1 MNTKTSVRIGSA
13 SILAHQRGFTLVE
26 LSIVILIIGLILG
39 GLAMPLAT
47 QRDNARIRDA
57 GEQLD
62 DVSNALEGFA
72 LVNGFLPCPAT
83 PSSNGTAAGGGGTC
97 TVQHGFVPATTL
109 DIEGSRNEDNL
120 LLDPWGSP
128 LRYSVSSSDAD
139 GDGQWDFVTPGEMR
153 DVTMP
158 VLSPDLTVCSTSAGS
173 SSTACG
179 APNDTL
185 SNQAPVVVLS
195 LGKDWNAFS
204 SADQVE
210 NVGTTLG
217 GGPSG
222 TSYRVAADVVFV
234 SRGRSNQP
242 GAEFDDSIRW
252 ISANGLYRGM
262 VAAGRLP

>member
-1 MNTKTSVRIGSA
+1 MSMTTGIKPKLRSAPVR
-13 SILAHQRGFTLVE
+13 QQGFTLVE
-26 LSIVILIIGLILG
+26 LSIVILIIGLVLG

-47 QRDNARIRDA
+47 QRENARIREA
-57 GEQLD
+57 TQQLD
-62 DVSNALEGFA
+62 DVSKAVEGFA

-83 PSSNGTAAGGGGTC
+83 PSSSGSASGGGGTC

-109 DIEGSRNEDNL
+109 DLTGSRNDDNL

-128 LRYSVSSSDAD
+128 LRYSVSASDAD

-158 VLSPDLTVCSTSAGS
+158 VLNPELTVCSTSTGS
-173 SSTACG
+173 SPTACG
-179 APNDTL
+179 SANDTL
-185 SNQAPVVVLS
+185 SNQAPAVVVS
-195 LGKDWNAFS
+195 LGRDWNSFS
-204 SADQVE
+204 SADQLE
-210 NVGTTLG
+210 NVGANLG

-222 TSYRVAADVVFV
+222 SSYRVASDVVFV

-242 GAEFDDSIRW
+242 GGEFDDSVRW
-252 ISANGLYRGM
+252 VSANGLYRGM

>member
-1 MNTKTSVRIGSA
+1 MSA
-13 SILAHQRGFTLVE
+13 THGLNSGARFGTARQRGFTLVE
-26 LSIVILIIGLILG
+26 LAIVILIMGLILG

-47 QRDNARIRDA
+47 QRENARLREA
-57 GEQLD
+57 AEQLD
-62 DVSNALEGFA
+62 DVSRAVEGFA

-83 PSSNGTAAGGGGTC
+83 PSSSGTASGGSGTC

-109 DIEGSRNEDNL
+109 DLTGSRNGDNL

-128 LRYSVSSSDAD
+128 LRYSVSASDTDA
-139 GDGQWDFVTPGEMR
+139 DGQWDFVTPGEMR

-158 VLSPDLTVCSTSAGS
+158 NLSPELTVCSTSAGA

-179 APNDTL
+179 STNDTL
-185 SNQAPVVVLS
+185 SNQAPAVVVS
-195 LGKDWNAFS
+195 LGRDWNSFS
-204 SADQVE
+204 SADQLE
-210 NVGTTLG
+210 NVGANLG

-222 TSYRVAADVVFV
+222 GSYPVASDVVFV
-234 SRGRSNQP
+234 SRGLSNRP
-242 GAEFDDSIRW
+242 GAEFDDSVRW

>member
-1 MNTKTSVRIGSA
+1 MSTKTKFRVRSA
-13 SILAHQRGFTLVE
+13 SAPGRQRGFTLIE
-26 LSIVILIIGLILG
+26 LAIVILIMGLILG
-39 GLAMPLAT
+39 GLAVPLAT
-47 QRDNARIRDA
+47 QRDNARLRDA
-57 GEQLD
+57 AQQLD

-83 PSSNGTAAGGGGTC
+83 PSSNGAAAGGGGAC

-109 DIEGSRNEDNL
+109 DIEGSRNDDNL

-158 VLSPDLTVCSTSAGS
+158 VLNPDLTVCSTSAGS

-179 APNDTL
+179 AANDTL

-195 LGKDWNAFS
+195 LGKDWNSFS
-204 SADQVE
+204 SADQLE
-210 NVGTTLG
+210 NVGANLG

-222 TSYRVAADVVFV
+222 SSYRVAADIVFV

-242 GAEFDDSIRW
+242 GAEFDDSVRW
-252 ISANGLYRGM
+252 VSANGLYRGM

>member
-1 MNTKTSVRIGSA
+1 MSTDITVNSVSGSV
-13 SILAHQRGFTLVE
+13 LGRQRGFTLVE
-26 LSIVILIIGLILG
+26 LAIVILIMGLILG

-47 QRDNARIRDA
+47 QRDNARLRDA
-57 GEQLD
+57 ADQLD
-62 DVSNALEGFA
+62 DVSKALEGFA

-97 TVQHGFVPATTL
+97 TVQHGFVPAMTL
-109 DIEGSRNEDNL
+109 DIVGSRNDDNL
-120 LLDPWGSP
+120 LLDPGGSP

-158 VLSPDLTVCSTSAGS
+158 VLSPDLTVCSTSAGA

-179 APNDTL
+179 TANDTL

-195 LGKDWNAFS
+195 LGKDWNSFS
-204 SADQVE
+204 SADQLE
-210 NVGTTLG
+210 NVGANLG

-222 TSYRVAADVVFV
+222 TSYRVASDIVFV

-252 ISANGLYRGM
+252 VSANGLYRGM

>member
-1 MNTKTSVRIGSA
+1 MIECPISRITNRR
-13 SILAHQRGFTLVE
+13 QRGFTLVE
-26 LSIVILIIGLILG
+26 LAIVILIMGLVLG

-47 QRDNARIRDA
+47 QRENARLRDTA
-57 GEQLD
+57 KQLE
-62 DVSNALEGFA
+62 DVQQALEGFA

-83 PSSNGTAAGGGGTC
+83 PSSNGSSAAAGGAC

-109 DIEGSRNEDNL
+109 DLAGSRNDDNL

-128 LRYSVSSSDAD
+128 LRYSVSASDAD

-158 VLSPDLTVCSTSAGS
+158 NLNPELTVCSTSAGAS
-173 SSTACG
+173 ATACG
-179 APNDTL
+179 TLNGTL
-185 SNQAPVVVLS
+185 SNQAPAVVVS
-195 LGKDWNAFS
+195 LGKDWTSFGS
-204 SADQVE
+204 PDQLE
-210 NVGTTLG
+210 NVGASLG

-222 TSYRVAADVVFV
+222 ASYPVASDVVFV

-242 GAEFDDSIRW
+242 GAEFDDSVRW